1 MENKSSKRILLDM
14 KLLQEMNI
22 EHEIIDLNSLTCVIK
37 GPSDTIYENGRWKV
51 SITFPKNYP
60 FKSPSIGFL
69 DKIYHPNVDYS
80 SGSICLNVL
89 NEEWQPIYTIKHII
103 ETFLPQLLTYP
114 NPDDPLNI
122 EAAKLYN
129 ENRIQFERQ
138 VKMVIFQNKKEGL
151 RKKV

>member
-37 GPSDTIYENGRWKV
+37 GPSDTIYENGTWKV

-138 VKMVIFQNKKEGL
+138 VKMLIFKNKKEGL
-151 RKKV
+151 SKKV

>member
-37 GPSDTIYENGRWKV
+37 GPSDTIYENGTWKV

-129 ENRIQFERQ
+129 ENKIQFERQ

-151 RKKV
+151 SRKV

>member
-129 ENRIQFERQ
+129 KNRIQFERQ
-138 VKMVIFQNKKEGL
+138 VKMLIFKNKKEGL
-151 RKKV
+151 SKKV

>member
-37 GPSDTIYENGRWKV
+37 GPSDTIYENGAWKV

-129 ENRIQFERQ
+129 KNRIQFERQ
-138 VKMVIFQNKKEGL
+138 VKMLIFKNKKEGL
-151 RKKV
+151 SKKV

>member
-37 GPSDTIYENGRWKV
+37 GPSDTIYENGTWKV

-60 FKSPSIGFL
+60 FKSPTIGFL

-122 EAAKLYN
+122 EAAELYN
-129 ENRIQFERQ
+129 KNRIQFERQ
-138 VKMVIFQNKKEGL
+138 VKMLIFKNKKEGL
-151 RKKV
+151 SKKV